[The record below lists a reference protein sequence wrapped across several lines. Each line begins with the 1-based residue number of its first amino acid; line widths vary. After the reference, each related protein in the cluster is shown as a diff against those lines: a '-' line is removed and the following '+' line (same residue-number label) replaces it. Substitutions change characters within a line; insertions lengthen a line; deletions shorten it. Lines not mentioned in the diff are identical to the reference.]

1 MENNIGF
8 RIIPRSQ
15 RPDLQ
20 LIEQF
25 RNVVTPHLS
34 DNMNRIFASCSQLK
48 PYHAGGRLVGTA
60 LTVKTRPGDNLMI
73 HKAIEMALPGE
84 VIVVDGDGDLTN
96 SLIGEIMTRLA
107 EQKGVAGFV
116 LNGAIRDSGAIAGRN
131 FPVYAR
137 GITHRGPYKDGPG
150 EINVPVSIGGM
161 IVNPGDI
168 IVGDEDGLVAV
179 PVQHAELILGKARQM
194 QQIEDKI
201 IATLEQGENINRDW
215 IDEFLKQKGC
225 QLNDT
230 NAMN

>member
-1 MENNIGF
+1 MENIGF

-15 RPDLQ
+15 YPDLE
-20 LIEQF
+20 LIAQF
-25 RNVVTPHLS
+25 QNVVTPHLS
-34 DNMNRIFASCSQLK
+34 DNMNRIFASCPQLR
-48 PYHAGGRLVGTA
+48 PYHSGKKLVGSA

-107 EQKGVAGFV
+107 EKQGVAGFV
-116 LNGAIRDSGAIAGRN
+116 LNGAIRDSGAIASRD

-137 GITHRGPYKDGPG
+137 GVTHRGPYKDGPG

-168 IVGDEDGLVAV
+168 IVGDEDGLVSIPA
-179 PVQHAELILGKARQM
+179 QYAGLLLDKARQT
-194 QQIEDKI
+194 QQIEDGI
-201 IATLEQGENINRDW
+201 IETLEQGGSINRDW
-215 IDEFLKQKGC
+215 IDQFLQQKGC
-225 QLNDT
+225 SLDDED
-230 NAMN
+230 ARK